1 MGRRLAASRL
11 LRALLL
17 AAPPTD
23 EPQRLRAAPDGY
35 PVGYC
40 WDGYWKPI
48 APVYGHGNEQRAG

>member
-1 MGRRLAASRL
+1 LAASRL

-23 EPQRLRAAPDGY
+23 EPQRLRATPDGY

-48 APVYGHGNEQRAG
+48 APVYGPGNEQRAG